1 MTPGVNKYEFALYVS
16 FSAVALLVSAIL
28 IKWFLVV
35 VVVVGDSAKFNP
47 SHLFPLV
54 RNISL
59 DLNKL
64 ESLLTKGYFVPSWH
78 SRTTTT
84 ITTDKR

>member
-35 VVVVGDSAKFNP
+35 GGDSAKFNP